1 MENKRVMEVTIKQGL
16 QISDLILVAVLLA
29 AGAVL

>member
-29 AGAVL
+29 GRSCS